1 MIMTKPSVFLY
12 FYFSILLSHHLVY
25 LILLGDVKDEEV
37 AEAAKWLDPYA
48 LANRG
53 IFASYLS
60 VGFGLYFILTPLTF
74 YMVRNSLDCPIFL
87 KILEIPYLTKYCSTV
102 NYSSLRFLMPHH
114 HSTSLCTSTI
124 SISTS
129 PHTHPS
135 SLSLFLTLSLSL
147 SFSLSHSLYS
157 YRWMN

>member
-1 MIMTKPSVFLY
+1 MIMIKSSVFLHV
-12 FYFSILLSHHLVY
+12 YFSIPLSHHLIF

-87 KILEIPYLTKYCSTV
+87 KILKIPYLTKYCSSV
-102 NYSSLRFLMPHH
+102 NYSSLGFLMPHH
-114 HSTSLCTSTI
+114 HSTSLSTS

-129 PHTHPS
+129 PHTQPI
-135 SLSLFLTLSLSL
+135 
-147 SFSLSHSLYS
+147 FSLSKYIYIYIYS